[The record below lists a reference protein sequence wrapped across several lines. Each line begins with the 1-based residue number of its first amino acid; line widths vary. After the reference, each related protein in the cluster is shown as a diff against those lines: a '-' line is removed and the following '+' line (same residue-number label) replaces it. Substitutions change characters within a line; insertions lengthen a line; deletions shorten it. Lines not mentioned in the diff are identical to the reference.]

1 MRKLAG
7 FTLLEML
14 VALAVFAMLSLGG
27 YQMLHGLSLSA
38 STSSKHSQQM
48 AALERTFALMGADF
62 RQAVFTK
69 LRGVKG
75 QGVAGGAHW
84 LGSEQGGI
92 SLVRIGWRNI
102 GAKELRS
109 QVLRVG
115 YLVDREGDLIRQFYR
130 HLNPSAQQQP
140 IRQKLLSNVQH
151 LSFRFYLKERGWQ
164 TIWHRDD
171 QLPMAIEIEFKLP
184 SLGRLRRVFLLA
196 PGAQNEQLVRRA
208 QEDLNG

>member
-151 LSFRFYLKERGWQ
+151 LSFRFYLKDRGWQ

>member
-27 YQMLHGLSLSA
+27 YQMLHGLSLST
-38 STSSKHSQQM
+38 SVSSKRSQQM

-75 QGVAGGAHW
+75 EGVAGGAHW
-84 LGSEQGGI
+84 LGSAQGGV
-92 SLVRIGWRNI
+92 SLARIGWRNI
-102 GAKELRS
+102 DAKEQRS
-109 QVLRVG
+109 EVLRVG
-115 YLVDREGDLIRQFYR
+115 YLVDNKGYLIRQFYR

-140 IRQKLLSNVQH
+140 IRQKLLAKVRH
-151 LSFRFYLKERGWQ
+151 LSFRFYLKGRGWQ
-164 TIWHRDD
+164 TSWHRND
-171 QLPMAIEIEFKLP
+171 QLPMAIEVEFKLS
-184 SLGRLRRVFLLA
+184 SLGWLRRIFLLP
-196 PGAQNEQLVRRA
+196 PGPQNEQLVQRA
-208 QEDLNG
+208 QEDLND

>member
-115 YLVDREGDLIRQFYR
+115 YLVDREGNLIRQFYR

-151 LSFRFYLKERGWQ
+151 LSFRFYLKDRGWQ